1 MAHITDDVARF
12 REITQALYRRLGL
25 LQRDEICCEGVT
37 VQQCY
42 ALQVLR
48 QEGELVQG
56 DLADRLGIDP
66 SSATRA
72 VDVLVRNG
80 LVERVR
86 PETGDRRRVILRL
99 SRDGRRTTDQL
110 IGAGDAFFSS
120 VLSRFAP
127 GERRDVI
134 RLLGKLADVIAEA
147 GECCRPFDSGDSSS
161 SRAKASRRAK

>member
-1 MAHITDDVARF
+1 MAQITEDVVRF
-12 REITQALYRRLGL
+12 REITQSLYRRLGL

-56 DLADRLGIDP
+56 DLAERLGIDP

-72 VDVLVRNG
+72 VDVLVRNE
-80 LVERVR
+80 LVERMR
-86 PETGDRRRVILRL
+86 PESGDRRRVILRL
-99 SRDGRRTTDQL
+99 SREGERTTDQL

-120 VLSRFAP
+120 VLSRFSP
-127 GERRDVI
+127 GERRDVL
-134 RLLGKLADVIAEA
+134 RLLGKLADVIAET
-147 GECCRPFDSGDSSS
+147 GNCCRPFESGDSSTP
-161 SRAKASRRAK
+161 RAKPSRRAK